1 MKRILYISGKNSDHL
16 KQDELTVLK
25 NYEWIL
31 TYSLKSLRRLFIENK
46 PDLIIWANYGKL
58 SSEVLN
64 SNPEFYNLPI
74 LSIIPEDKF
83 ETRDPLHAKHHYLP
97 ISHSQD
103 ELLHKITSLTN
114 SKNENFKTSNKI
126 DKSTIPNI
134 AALKRFIETKGD
146 LISLDKHKIL
156 FRENRHSSFIYLI
169 NKGLV
174 KTSRMDQLGKE
185 LITGIY
191 RKNDLLGLYGFHKN
205 PVATE
210 MASTLEPSK
219 FYRIL
224 HKDFREILQENQ
236 ELSLDLAQYLT
247 DTVLALKSQLLEMA
261 YASVLKKTS
270 NTILQFANEFQ
281 NPEYNGLNIS
291 RTDLAS
297 MAGISPESFIR
308 SLSSLKKEG
317 IIAIKGRK
325 INILKPEKLQEII

>member
-1 MKRILYISGKNSDHL
+1 MKRIIYISGKNSGHL
-16 KQDELTVLK
+16 NLDELTGLQ
-25 NYEWIL
+25 NYEWIQ
-31 TYSLKSLRRLFIENK
+31 TDSLKSLRRLFTEHK
-46 PDLIIWANYGKL
+46 PDLIIWDNKVKL

-64 SNPEFYNLPI
+64 RNPEFYNLTI
-74 LSIIPEDKF
+74 LSIIPEDKI
-83 ETRDPLHAKHHYLP
+83 ENREPLHAKHHYL
-97 ISHSQD
+97 SVSASREQ
-103 ELLHKITSLTN
+103 LLEKIAFLTN
-114 SKNENFKTSNKI
+114 FKSENFKTSK
-126 DKSTIPNI
+126 KVYRTAIPDI
-134 AALKRFIETKGD
+134 EALKNFIETKGE

-281 NPEYNGLNIS
+281 NPEYNSLNIS

-297 MAGISPESFIR
+297 IAGISPESFIR

-325 INILKPEKLQEII
+325 INILKPERLQEIT